1 MVGTD
6 RGARPD
12 FEAYAAARRPDLVRL
27 GVLLGHPAG
36 HAAVLADRA
45 LVRAQRSWRRRREEH
60 DPDAGLRDLLL
71 EERRA
76 AVAAGE
82 AWWRS
87 PWAEE
92 QASLPA
98 SLRADLDRLPV
109 DARARLAWAAL
120 GRSDVDLLDA
130 TDPGLLASV
139 TTAVPGLPVAP
150 PTGAVPPRRR
160 GPVLRVAA
168 LVAAVVMVGGLVTV
182 LQPDPPTSDPST
194 TEPAL
199 GPVAITA
206 LDSSEPVSWYAD
218 GRIRIKEVG
227 QAEVSGVVALADV
240 FGYVVYVHE
249 GGDVV
254 RLGPDG
260 ERVLLGRADPGA
272 GLVAAEP
279 AQQVAWVAEDGRT
292 LEVANVLEVEVVARL
307 ETVLPGDEDAL
318 EDASAELP
326 RLVRFAAPELVFV
339 DAAGEHQW
347 HTRTG
352 SVSTVVSDP
361 DQGDLVDVVGVTQ
374 LRQVGR
380 ESIQVRQLLGTPVVR
395 LGEGGE
401 ISPLQR
407 FVLTRSGEGGTGVRV
422 FAVGSGEEVDSG
434 VTRNDVVLDARFVS
448 PARITFLLAD
458 RAAVPGASE
467 AGRSSATG
475 PLEIRTCEV
484 RAAGC
489 VIHWEGGGLADSGAV
504 LAR

>member
-1 MVGTD
+1 MASDNINIGIVGLGFMAAMHIRAYRQIDGVTVAAICD
-6 RGARPD
+6 LDPERLKGD
-12 FEAYAAARRPDLVRL
+12 FT
-27 GVLLGHPAG
+27 
-36 HAAVLADRA
+36 AAV
-45 LVRAQRSWRRRREEH
+45 
-60 DPDAGLRDLLL
+60 GN
-71 EERRA
+71 
-76 AVAAGE
+76 
-82 AWWRS
+82 
-87 PWAEE
+87 
-92 QASLPA
+92 
-98 SLRADLDRLPV
+98 
-109 DARARLAWAAL
+109 
-120 GRSDVDLLDA
+120 
-130 TDPGLLASV
+130 
-139 TTAVPGLPVAP
+139 
-150 PTGAVPPRRR
+150 
-160 GPVLRVAA
+160 
-168 LVAAVVMVGGLVTV
+168 
-182 LQPDPPTSDPST
+182 
-194 TEPAL
+194 
-199 GPVAITA
+199 

-249 GGDVV
+249 EGDVV

-260 ERVLLGRADPGA
+260 ERVLLGRAEPGA

-292 LEVANVLEVEVVARL
+292 LEVADVLEVEVVARL

-318 EDASAELP
+318 EDASAEVP

-352 SVSTVVSDP
+352 SVSTVVSEP
-361 DQGDLVDVVGVTQ
+361 EQGDLVDVVGVTQ

-434 VTRNDVVLDARFVS
+434 VTRDDVVLDARFVS